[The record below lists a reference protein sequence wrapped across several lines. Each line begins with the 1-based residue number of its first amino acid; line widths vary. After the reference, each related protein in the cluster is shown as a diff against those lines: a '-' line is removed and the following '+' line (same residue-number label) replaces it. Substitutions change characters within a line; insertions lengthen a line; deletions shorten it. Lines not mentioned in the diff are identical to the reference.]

1 VIIDE
6 SFGTDDIGEAETIV
20 RRVYPKAE
28 LGDPEGQFRYEHL
41 SRGVDGVN
49 FTRFKIN
56 SRMDIAVDFDG
67 VAAFGLLLGGRYAV
81 ESNGRQMDAAQPFL
95 FTPGPGS
102 SRSED
107 LDLLTINIDTE
118 VLERAAGQQFGLDRA
133 RLRFDDVHAAASP
146 ALRAHWLQTIHYAW
160 NSVMRSQE
168 VFRNDAIRSATV
180 EAVVTAALAAFPIE
194 IAEAVRMSDFTA
206 SAAVRRAKSFIDDN
220 ADQPITVAQIAEAAR
235 LSVRALQLGF
245 QRELE
250 LTPTAYLRDVRLE
263 AARRDLLDADGG
275 ARVAVVARRWGF
287 ANPGRFAALY
297 RSRFGE
303 SPGATVRR

>member
-6 SFGTDDIGEAETIV
+6 SFSTDDIGEAEAV
-20 RRVYPKAE
+20 ARRVYPKAE
-28 LGDPEGQFRYEHL
+28 LRDSEGRFHYEHL
-41 SRGVDGVN
+41 TRGDDGVN

-81 ESNGRQMDAAQPFL
+81 ESNGRQVDAAQPFL
-95 FTPGPGS
+95 FTPGPGGS
-102 SRSED
+102 HSEE
-107 LDLLTINIDTE
+107 LDVLTINIDTA
-118 VLERAAGQQFGLDRA
+118 VLERAAGRQLGLDRA

-146 ALRAHWLQTIHYAW
+146 ALRGHWLQTIHYAW

-168 VFRNDAIRSATV
+168 VLRNEAIRSATL

-220 ADQPITVAQIAEAAR
+220 ADQPLTVAQIAEAAR

-245 QRELE
+245 QREFE
-250 LTPTAYLRDVRLE
+250 LTPTAYLREVRLD
-263 AARRDLLDADGG
+263 AARRELVGADGG
-275 ARVAVVARRWGF
+275 ARVADVALRWGF

-297 RSRFGE
+297 RARFGE